1 MIPVKIRR
9 LSIED
14 ADELVGIMDN
24 ETAKLTRLNCPF
36 TKTDAENF
44 IKLYNTYGV
53 KYMYNDALIGAF
65 EIKSSGETAYV
76 VAKEWRNK
84 GVCSQVLG
92 LARRIAKRDLKI
104 NHLWCFIH
112 PDNKASIRVAQKAG
126 LEIKD
131 VKKEI

>member
-1 MIPVKIRR
+1 MVPVKIRR

-14 ADELVGIMDN
+14 TDELVGIIDN
-24 ETAKLTRLNCPF
+24 ETAQLTRLNCPF

-44 IKLYNTYGV
+44 INLYNTYGV
-53 KYMYNDALIGAF
+53 KYMYNDSLIGAF

-76 VAKEWRNK
+76 IAKEWRNK
-84 GVCSQVLG
+84 GVCSQVLR
-92 LARRIAKRDLKI
+92 LAKRIAKRDLKI
-104 NHLWCFIH
+104 NHLWCLIH